1 MNPKLYANP
10 ARFEHFRELLMFPR
24 ITPSFGK
31 HAGPL
36 TFEQGQQQ
44 RDEYL
49 RANRQVLAGFGK
61 HRANRYN
68 SSYNVVEDTARDR
81 LKADRLTR
89 RNAA

>member
-10 ARFEHFRELLMFPR
+10 FRPSPFTRELPY
-24 ITPSFGK
+24 IEPSYGK
-31 HAGPL
+31 HASVLLPQQ
-36 TFEQGQQQ
+36 FEEQ

-49 RANRQVLAGFGK
+49 LANRQVLAQFGK

-68 SSYNVVEDTARDR
+68 SSYNVVEDAARDR